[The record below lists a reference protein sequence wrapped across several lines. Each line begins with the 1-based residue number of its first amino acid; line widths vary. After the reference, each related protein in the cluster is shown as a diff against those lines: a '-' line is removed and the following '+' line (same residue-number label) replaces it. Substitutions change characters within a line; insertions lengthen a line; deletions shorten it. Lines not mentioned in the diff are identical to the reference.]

1 MSVASLNLTEGAF
14 SEGLDSIVIRH
25 YIAGY
30 QKGTVLDVD
39 NFTPRVIRVGH
50 VVIREVATGRLK
62 PLPVNAEETA
72 YAAIPSGHEYA
83 GFTVATVRKSLPIV
97 GVIYA
102 GEINDKC
109 LPYSI
114 DAIKPALKTALPQ
127 IVFAHD

>member
-1 MSVASLNLTEGAF
+1 MATATLNLIEGAF

-30 QKGTVLDVD
+30 QKGTVLDVEG
-39 NFTPRVIRVGH
+39 FEPETIKVGH
-50 VVIREVATGRLK
+50 LVIRETSTGRLK
-62 PLPVNAEETA
+62 PMPVNSGQTG
-72 YAAIPSGHEYA
+72 YATLPSDHEYA

-109 LPYSI
+109 LPYDIATLKS
-114 DAIKPALKTALPQ
+114 ALKTALPQ
-127 IVFAHD
+127 LVFAHD